1 MFCLLSTNIVHEI
14 VSFLVLIE
22 ANKFFFF
29 SRTGC
34 KFANLVINLRLRL
47 RFLER

>member
-34 KFANLVINLRLRL
+34 KFGGRFTL